1 MQKILI
7 IHNEYQNFGGEDQSV
22 KNEILLLEKY
32 FNVETLIVDNHIK
45 KPLNDI
51 YSILF
56 NKNIQFEKKL
66 NDLIKSFK
74 PDIVYVHNTWFKI
87 SLNIFQ
93 IIKKFNLPI
102 FIKLHNFRY
111 FCTKSYSV
119 QKHLNYDNFCRAC
132 GLQKKKF
139 QYFNKYFKN
148 SYVKSFLVIKYGKKY
163 FKILQDNSIK
173 IMVLTEFH
181 KTFLEELGINK
192 NNVTVVPNYL
202 SINDSNN
209 LEASENYFVYAG
221 RLSSEKGTEEL
232 LEAFNHKELKG
243 LSLKIIGNG
252 PLLNNL
258 KNKYKNNNNFDFL
271 GSIDNNEVLKIIEKS
286 TAVVTNTRLFEGQ
299 PTLLCE
305 ASSYGKP
312 SIFPKT
318 GGIMEFFPKNY
329 PLSFEQFNHYDLI
342 KKINL
347 TKTIDMSEV
356 GYNNKEYI
364 SRFLNEEKII
374 TLFREVF
381 TK

>member
-1 MQKILI
+1 MQKILV

-32 FNVETLIVDNHIK
+32 FDVETLIVDNNIK

-51 YSILF
+51 YSLLF
-56 NKNIQFEKKL
+56 NKNLEFEKKL
-66 NDLIKSFK
+66 NDLIKNFK
-74 PDIVYVHNTWFKI
+74 PDVVYVHNTWFKI

-93 IIKKFNLPI
+93 IIKNFNLPI

-119 QKHLNYDNFCRAC
+119 QKHLNYDDFCQAC

-148 SYVKSFLVIKYGKKY
+148 SYIKSFLVIKYGKKY
-163 FKILQDNSIK
+163 FKILQDSSIK

-181 KTFLEELGINK
+181 KNFLEKLGIK
-192 NNVTVVPNYL
+192 KDNVTVVPNYL
-202 SINDSNN
+202 PINKSNN
-209 LEASENYFVYAG
+209 LETSENYFVYAG
-221 RLSSEKGTEEL
+221 RLSSEKGTEEM
-232 LEAFNHKELKG
+232 LEAFNNKELKG
-243 LSLKIIGNG
+243 LTLKIIGDG
-252 PLLNNL
+252 PLLNYL
-258 KNKYKNNNNFDFL
+258 KSKYKNNKNFDFL
-271 GSIDNNEVLKIIEKS
+271 GSIDNKEVLKIIEKS
-286 TAVVTNTRLFEGQ
+286 TAIVTTTKLFEGQ

-318 GGIMEFFPKNY
+318 GGIMEFFPKEY
-329 PLSFEQFNHYDLI
+329 PLSFSQFNYYDFI
-342 KKINL
+342 KKVKL
-347 TKTIDMSEV
+347 TKAIDMSEI
-356 GYNNKEYI
+356 GFNNKEYI
-364 SRFLNEEKII
+364 SKFLNEKKII
-374 TLFREVF
+374 NLFKEGF